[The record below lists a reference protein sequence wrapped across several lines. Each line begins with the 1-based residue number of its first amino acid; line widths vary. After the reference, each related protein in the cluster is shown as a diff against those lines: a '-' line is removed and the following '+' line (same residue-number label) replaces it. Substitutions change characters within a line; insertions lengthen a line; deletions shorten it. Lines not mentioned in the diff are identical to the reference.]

1 MTRQVLIVDDLS
13 EALDMLEQAVRE
25 AFGGGSEDDRR
36 LPDVAGG
43 GAQAGGDAPID
54 IVRADGVAT
63 ARLQIAQR
71 PFSLALVDL
80 HLGDGHGNEVI
91 AELAQRQ
98 PQCMVV
104 VATIF
109 DDDDHL
115 FRALQAGAQGYVLK
129 DRAPAWLATQL
140 RGIDGGQPPLSPAIA
155 RRLIRHFQAP
165 PVVADAGARADG
177 GSAASAMALPPSS
190 PSPSPAAAQ
199 TASQPRAA
207 GAGAG
212 ANSHSTPPQALSR
225 TSPAPADP
233 LTPREREV
241 LGLLAKGVHIADIA
255 RVLGISRHT
264 VGDHVKNLYRKLNIA
279 SRAEAALEARE
290 RGLG

>member
-1 MTRQVLIVDDLS
+1 MVRQVLIVDDLQ

-25 AFGGGSEDDRR
+25 AFADEH
-36 LPDVAGG
+36 LA
-43 GAQAGGDAPID
+43 
-54 IVRADGVAT
+54 IVRADSVAA
-63 ARLQIAQR
+63 ARWQITRQAFQ
-71 PFSLALVDL
+71 LALVDL
-80 HLGDGHGNEVI
+80 HLGDGHGTDVI
-91 AELAQRQ
+91 AELSARQ
-98 PQCMVV
+98 PGCMAV

-115 FRALQAGAQGYVLK
+115 FRALQAGAQGYLLK

-140 RGIDGGQPPLSPAIA
+140 RGIGAGQPPLSPAIA
-155 RRLIRHFQAP
+155 RRLMRHFRGPTEAN
-165 PVVADAGARADG
+165 ADSVRTDG
-177 GSAASAMALPPSS
+177 RPR
-190 PSPSPAAAQ
+190 
-199 TASQPRAA
+199 SQ
-207 GAGAG
+207 GGV
-212 ANSHSTPPQALSR
+212 
-225 TSPAPADP
+225 SPAPTED

-264 VGDHVKNLYRKLNIA
+264 VGDHVKHLYRKLNIS

>member
-13 EALDMLEQAVRE
+13 EALDMLEQAVRQ
-25 AFGGGSEDDRR
+25 AFDGGTVERPRSDSDGHGAR
-36 LPDVAGG
+36 AG
-43 GAQAGGDAPID
+43 AGRPID
-54 IVRADGVAT
+54 IVRADSVAA
-63 ARLQIAQR
+63 ARLRIAQQ
-71 PFSLALVDL
+71 PFDLALVDL
-80 HLGDGHGNEVI
+80 HLGDGHGNAVI
-91 AELAQRQ
+91 AELVQSQ
-98 PQCMVV
+98 PACMVV

-115 FRALQAGAQGYVLK
+115 FKALQAGAQGYVLK
-129 DRAPAWLATQL
+129 DRAPDWLAAQL
-140 RGIDGGQPPLSPAIA
+140 LGIDAGQPPLSPAIA

-165 PVVADAGARADG
+165 LAAAVAGARADDKPADMATLSTTPTP
-177 GSAASAMALPPSS
+177 SA
-190 PSPSPAAAQ
+190 SPAAAQ
-199 TASQPRAA
+199 RVSPSEATTASASSR
-207 GAGAG
+207 
-212 ANSHSTPPQALSR
+212 NTPTPGMSR
-225 TSPAPADP
+225 TPSAPADP

>member
-13 EALDMLEQAVRE
+13 EALDMLEQAVRQ
-25 AFGGGSEDDRR
+25 AFGGSTVERPRSDADGHRAR
-36 LPDVAGG
+36 AG
-43 GAQAGGDAPID
+43 AGRPID
-54 IVRADGVAT
+54 IVRADSVAA
-63 ARLQIAQR
+63 ARLRIAQQ
-71 PFSLALVDL
+71 PFDLALVDL

-91 AELAQRQ
+91 AELVQSQ
-98 PQCMVV
+98 PACMVV

-115 FRALQAGAQGYVLK
+115 FKALQAGAQGYVLK
-129 DRAPAWLATQL
+129 DRAPDWLAAQL
-140 RGIDGGQPPLSPAIA
+140 LGIDAGQPPLSPAIA

-165 PVVADAGARADG
+165 LAASVAGARADDKPADLAAL
-177 GSAASAMALPPSS
+177 STTPTPSASA
-190 PSPSPAAAQ
+190 SPAAAQ
-199 TASQPRAA
+199 RVSPSQAA
-207 GAGAG
+207 T
-212 ANSHSTPPQALSR
+212 ANSSSRNTPTPGMSR
-225 TSPAPADP
+225 TLSAPADP

-264 VGDHVKNLYRKLNIA
+264 VGDHVKNLYRKLNIS

>member
-1 MTRQVLIVDDLS
+1 MTRRVLIVDDLID
-13 EALDMLEQAVRE
+13 ALDMLEQAVRD
-25 AFGGGSEDDRR
+25 AFGGGEDDCR
-36 LPDVAGG
+36 LPDEEGG
-43 GAQAGGDAPID
+43 GAHAGGDAPID

-71 PFSLALVDL
+71 PFNLALVDL
-80 HLGDGHGNEVI
+80 HLGDGHGHEVI

-129 DRAPAWLATQL
+129 DRAPAWLAAQL
-140 RGIDGGQPPLSPAIA
+140 RGIDAGQPPLSPAIA
-155 RRLIRHFQAP
+155 RRLIQHFRGAP
-165 PVVADAGARADG
+165 VASDDKVRAEG
-177 GSAASAMALPPSS
+177 R
-190 PSPSPAAAQ
+190 
-199 TASQPRAA
+199 PRARGRA
-207 GAGAG
+207 
-212 ANSHSTPPQALSR
+212 
-225 TSPAPADP
+225 SPAPSED

-264 VGDHVKNLYRKLNIA
+264 VGDHVKHLYRKLNIS